1 MAIQVEGKIIETNAE
16 GFLVDSSCWNDAVAE
31 ILSQAHGVALSESH
45 WEVIS
50 MVRQHCDKGNE
61 PPSMRELVK
70 QVRLQLDDSKAKSIY
85 LMKLFGA
92 SPAKMVARLA
102 GLPKPKNCL

>member
-1 MAIQVEGKIIETNAE
+1 MAIKVNGITIKTNTE
-16 GFLVDSSCWNDAVAE
+16 GFLLDAGAWNEDVAE
-31 ILSQAHGVALSESH
+31 KIGDAHGVKLTEAH

-50 MVRQHCDKGNE
+50 LVRNYCEQGNE
-61 PPSMRELVK
+61 PPSMRTLVK
-70 QVRLQLDDSKAKSIY
+70 VVKLRLDQNKAKSIY

>member
-1 MAIQVEGKIIETNAE
+1 MAIQVQGVTVKTTAE
-16 GFLVDSSCWNDAVAE
+16 GFLVDSGAWNTAVAE
-31 ILSQAHGVALSESH
+31 KISEAYGVQLTEGH
-45 WEVIS
+45 WEIIYL
-50 MVRQHCDKGNE
+50 VRNYCERDNE
-61 PPSMRELVK
+61 PPSMRTLVK
-70 QVRLQLDDSKAKSIY
+70 EVKLGLDQNKAKSIY

>member
-1 MAIQVEGKIIETNAE
+1 MAIQVNGILIQTNPE
-16 GFLVDSSCWNDAVAE
+16 GFLVDADLWNPEVAE
-31 ILSQAHGVALSESH
+31 TIGQAHGVNLSEAH
-45 WEVIS
+45 WEIIS
-50 MVRQHCDKGNE
+50 LVRDYCAEGNE
-61 PPSMRELVK
+61 PPSMRALVSETK
-70 QVRLQLDDSKAKSIY
+70 SRLDQSKAKSIY